1 MNKIN
6 HGSMYESEMMM
17 NTRKKQGKRLSEV
30 ERNEIINLKKNS
42 QLSDMKIAVK
52 YNVDRSTITKIMNKV
67 KKETMIEKS
76 SSQNV
81 ASLPKPP
88 LVRPKSKEETL
99 YAKKLKLIEDSLFD
113 WQQSTLNGQV
123 TITNDSLK
131 KKALDIFNLLKEKT
145 AASSSRQQL
154 SNLNRDWCEND
165 YDNFNV
171 MNSCDESNLF
181 IFCKIIADYR
191 KDLLMIYSF
200 DLL

>member
-131 KKALDIFNLLKEKT
+131 KKALDIFNLLKENT

-181 IFCKIIADYR
+181 IFCK
-191 KDLLMIYSF
+191 L
-200 DLL
+200 